1 MGQSS
6 IKLENLQ
13 DTIRRKDRLGNTIIK
28 SKNKKQMAHKVTF
41 IDKIEPST
49 SIEKEHFVL
58 SYKSYNSQE
67 WYQIDDLRLE
77 VNGSDPE

>member
-1 MGQSS
+1 
-6 IKLENLQ
+6 
-13 DTIRRKDRLGNTIIK
+13 
-28 SKNKKQMAHKVTF
+28 MAHKVTF
-41 IDKIEPST
+41 IDKIEPSA

>member
-1 MGQSS
+1 
-6 IKLENLQ
+6 
-13 DTIRRKDRLGNTIIK
+13 
-28 SKNKKQMAHKVTF
+28 MAHKVTF
-41 IDKIEPST
+41 IDKIEPSAR
-49 SIEKEHFVL
+49 IEKEHFVL